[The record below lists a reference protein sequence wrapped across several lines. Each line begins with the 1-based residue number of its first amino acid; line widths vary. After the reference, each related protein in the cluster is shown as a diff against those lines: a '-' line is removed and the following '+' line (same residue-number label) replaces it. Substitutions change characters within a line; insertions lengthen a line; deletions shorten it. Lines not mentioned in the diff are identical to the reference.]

1 MSKNVIKILM
11 QIILREN
18 NEEHAQNVQDD
29 RFREAMRFKCIQMS
43 TILFM
48 KLHDTPTPTRLCS
61 EEWGNINKT

>member
-1 MSKNVIKILM
+1 M

-29 RFREAMRFKCIQMS
+29 RFREAMRFKSIQMS

-48 KLHDTPTPTRLCS
+48 KLQNGVISTKHKLKIDYWYPYKQFP
-61 EEWGNINKT
+61 